1 MKKILICLMLIVLS
15 ATTAFGAAASKNKS
29 SKAID
34 IEMETKDGFVITA
47 KLYTPPKKNKKYPL
61 VVLLHSLGYSSKYW
75 GSIPTDFQKAGLA
88 VLAVDFRGHGT
99 SVNDTKFRKY
109 NWIYMPK
116 TTYSHYPQDVL
127 DLLVYVNDNYKN
139 VAVNHLA
146 FIGADIG
153 ANTAILASQKLKTNP
168 VAMVLICP
176 TEKFKGLYTPI
187 AIANLGKT
195 PILFV
200 YSGKDSYSKG
210 QTAYLKR
217 FVQGAYGEKVFP
229 NGGFGML
236 MLKLNKGMDI
246 TLTNWVVS
254 QFNASFTAPK
264 K

>member
-1 MKKILICLMLIVLS
+1 MLIVLS
-15 ATTAFGAAASKNKS
+15 ATAAFGAVASKNKS

-34 IEMETKDGFVITA
+34 IEMETKDGFVVTA
-47 KLYTPPKKNKKYPL
+47 KLYTPSKKHKKYPL

-88 VLAVDFRGHGT
+88 VLAIDFRGHGA
-99 SVNDTKFRKY
+99 SVNDKNFRKY
-109 NWIYMPK
+109 NWIYMSK
-116 TTYSHYPQDVL
+116 KTYSSYPQDVL
-127 DLLVYVNDNYKN
+127 DMLVYINDNYKN
-139 VAVNHLA
+139 VAVNHIA

-153 ANTAILASQKLKTNP
+153 ANTAVLVSQKLKTKP
-168 VAMVLICP
+168 VAMVLISP

-187 AIANLGKT
+187 AIADLGAT

-200 YSGKDSYSKG
+200 YSARDKYSKS

-217 FVQGAYGEKVFP
+217 FVQGRYGEKVFP

-236 MLKLNKGMDI
+236 MLKLNKGMDL
-246 TLTNWVVS
+246 TLANWVVS
-254 QFNASFTAPK
+254 QFNETFSSPK